1 MKSQRSG
8 MSLMEVV
15 VSCTLLAIL
24 LPLLF
29 NLFPSSLRALKRSG
43 VQQTEASIAAYRMD
57 EAALL
62 PHLAA
67 STVALPDV
75 VLDGRKYSIYRSFYA
90 LDPDIYRLD
99 AAVTVQTEG
108 YPGYTVQSRFGRDS
122 AP

>member
-1 MKSQRSG
+1 

-57 EAALL
+57 EAAVL
-62 PHLAA
+62 
-67 STVALPDV
+67 TRVAGPPVTLPDV
-75 VLDGRKYSIYRSFYA
+75 VLDGRIYHVSRGYTA
-90 LDPDIYRLD
+90 VDAYRLD
-99 AAVTVQTEG
+99 AFVTVKTDN
-108 YPGYTVQSRFGRDS
+108 YVPYTVQSRFLQGD